1 MNRAVLNRA
10 VFFDRD
16 GTLIEEVGFLD
27 HLDRVV
33 LFPWTIDALR
43 LLRREGFKLGVV
55 TNQSGVARG
64 YFDEAFVDT
73 VHARIAAELA
83 RGGVTIDRW
92 YFCPHHPSDTCP
104 CRKPRPGMLQQA
116 MQDLQLDLTQSYVV
130 GDRWLDVQLAHNVG
144 ATGVL
149 VRTGHGI
156 AEEAQ
161 HAAEAKDAIIVPNVM
176 DAASWIVR
184 DVRART
190 ARRPAS
196 AHADGDEPS
205 GAASRS
211 ASAKV

>member
-43 LLRREGFKLGVV
+43 LLQREGFKLGVV

-92 YFCPHHPSDTCP
+92 YFCPHHPSDTCA

-130 GDRWLDVQLAHNVG
+130 GDRWLDVQLAHNVS

-161 HAAEAKDAIIVPNVM
+161 HAAEAKDAIVVANVM

-184 DVRART
+184 DIRARA
-190 ARRPAS
+190 ARRAAS
-196 AHADGDEPS
+196 AHAGGEEPS

-211 ASAKV
+211 TSAKA